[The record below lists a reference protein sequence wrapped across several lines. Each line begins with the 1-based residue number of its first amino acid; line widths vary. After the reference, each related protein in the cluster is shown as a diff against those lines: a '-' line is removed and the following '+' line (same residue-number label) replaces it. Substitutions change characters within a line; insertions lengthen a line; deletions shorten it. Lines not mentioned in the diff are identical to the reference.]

1 MANCQ
6 SPQVCSQIS
15 PRGGHVGRLVHRF
28 FPSIRTLGVADWREW
43 APQLGRAP
51 ERTPAGARQS
61 LNRRRAKSPHTAP
74 AERPRRCSTIRHTFN
89 LSTVIGERAAIA
101 TRNARAQQWP
111 PHWIPYQLL
120 RHLFALRGRR
130 SFGRSR
136 AASGQNPP
144 GTDSNPNSLG
154 PQPLPGRPGPE
165 RGPCIPGPTP
175 RSTPTKIRD
184 LLVFGALTYRGDCG
198 WIECPNQLVGWGQPP
213 GGARKSP
220 RGR

>member
-1 MANCQ
+1 LLPNLPTRR
-6 SPQVCSQIS
+6 S
-15 PRGGHVGRLVHRF
+15 RGAPGAPVLSIDPYSGSRRLARVG
-28 FPSIRTLGVADWREW
+28 SAAWQGTRTNASWC
-43 APQLGRAP
+43 APV
-51 ERTPAGARQS
+51 
-61 LNRRRAKSPHTAP
+61 AKSPKGQIPPHGTCGATAEVQYDP
-74 AERPRRCSTIRHTFN
+74 SHIQPEHGDWRARRNS
-89 LSTVIGERAAIA
+89 
-101 TRNARAQQWP
+101 NARARQWP
-111 PHWIPYQLL
+111 PHWVPYQLL
-120 RHLFALRGRR
+120 RRLFALRGRR

-213 GGARKSP
+213 GGARKSL